1 MAHSSHRSN
10 PDRQL
15 SKSFGPVN
23 AITGKSAED
32 MKHRPES
39 MLDVWL
45 DWPGLRTH
53 LSRTYPGAVAAPV
66 VPGQGPT
73 PSAPLAVAAT
83 FRLPSH
89 REEASS
95 SPIATGQCSEDEELA
110 LALER
115 SKHEK

>member
-10 PDRQL
+10 PNRQL
-15 SKSFGPVN
+15 SKSFGPN
-23 AITGKSAED
+23 PITGKSAED

-66 VPGQGPT
+66 VPEHGST
-73 PSAPLAVAAT
+73 PSAPLAFAVT
-83 FRLPSH
+83 FPSPSH
-89 REEASS
+89 MEEASS
-95 SPIATGQCSEDEELA
+95 SPIARGQCSEDEELA